1 MGIDVERTDATHVT
15 CEMCLKEVPASEA
28 AVAEATDYVLYFCG
42 LDCYETWKRQ
52 SDRNKTQPVA
62 APDA

>member
-1 MGIDVERTDATHVT
+1 MSIDVERADKTHVT
-15 CEMCLKEVPASEA
+15 CEMCLREVPASEA

-52 SDRNKTQPVA
+52 SDSNKAQPVT